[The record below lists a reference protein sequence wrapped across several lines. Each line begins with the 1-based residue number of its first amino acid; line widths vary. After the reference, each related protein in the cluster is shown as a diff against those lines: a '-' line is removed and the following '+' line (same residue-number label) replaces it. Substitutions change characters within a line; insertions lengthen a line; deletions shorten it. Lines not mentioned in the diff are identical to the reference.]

1 MSYRT
6 RTKICGLTRPED
18 AVAAVD
24 AGVDAIGLVF
34 YPPSPRAVTPEQAQ
48 AIVAPI
54 PAFVSVTALFVNP
67 TAEQVQSLL
76 DAVRIDL
83 LQFHGDEDEAF
94 CAQFNRPYIKAIRVR
109 QASDVVASC
118 VRFPSALAVLLDSY
132 KPGIPGGTGETFDW
146 SLVPQSDD
154 LKPIILA
161 GGLNADNVADAI
173 KQVKPFAVDV
183 SGGVEAVLDG
193 VEQKGVKDHGKMNQF
208 LDEVYRV
215 DANTRAISAR
225 EQQD

>member
-193 VEQKGVKDHGKMNQF
+193 VEQKGIKDHGKMNQF